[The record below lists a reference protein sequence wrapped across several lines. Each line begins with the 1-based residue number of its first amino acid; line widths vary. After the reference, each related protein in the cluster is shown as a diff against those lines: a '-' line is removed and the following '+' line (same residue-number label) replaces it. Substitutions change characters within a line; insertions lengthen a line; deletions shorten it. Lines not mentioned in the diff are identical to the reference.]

1 MCGSPDNASSEA
13 QKNPAPLGPAP
24 APCPHPDGQVLELER
39 TDHDLEP
46 VQGAPF
52 RVQLWDN
59 SIVTG
64 KLDAKGKAVVP
75 VSAAPVRVQYGP
87 DAKPPAT
94 SRARMS
100 DTQKLYGTLVL
111 SLGDY
116 AWYKPDNPDYRPDM
130 SPAELDA
137 FVSKRLKRS

>member
-13 QKNPAPLGPAP
+13 KKNPAPLGPAA
-24 APCPHPDGQVLELER
+24 APCPHPDGQFLELER
-39 TDHDLEP
+39 TYHDLEP
-46 VQGAPF
+46 VQGAAF

-59 SIVTG
+59 SIVSG
-64 KLDAKGKAVVP
+64 KLDAKGKALVP

-87 DAKPPAT
+87 DA
-94 SRARMS
+94 RE
-100 DTQKLYGTLVL
+100 
-111 SLGDY
+111 Y

-137 FVSKRLKRS
+137 FVSERLKRS